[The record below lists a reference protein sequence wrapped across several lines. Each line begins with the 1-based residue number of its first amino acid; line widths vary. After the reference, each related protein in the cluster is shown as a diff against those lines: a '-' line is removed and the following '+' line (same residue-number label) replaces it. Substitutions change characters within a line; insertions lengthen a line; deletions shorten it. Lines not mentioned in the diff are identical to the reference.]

1 MLQGMVHPDAQAML
15 LPLEQ
20 LTKTMLVF
28 RSLPW
33 YFPPSF
39 IVKRFFILYCDVI
52 NLVYS
57 QAHK

>member
-1 MLQGMVHPDAQAML
+1 MVHPDAQAML

-20 LTKTMLVF
+20 LTLVF

-39 IVKRFFILYCDVI
+39 IVKQLFILYCDVI